1 MEKVFAVGVGGHL
14 ELGLFLEVGW
24 WNDRA
29 GWKPVP
35 YIVRLTDNKK
45 SPGVENAWAFFIVN
59 FWTLAGYVKTGST

>member
-1 MEKVFAVGVGGHL
+1 VEEVFAVGVGGHL

-35 YIVRLTDNKK
+35 YL
-45 SPGVENAWAFFIVN
+45 
-59 FWTLAGYVKTGST
+59 L